1 MWGKMNM
8 KGKSSYTYRKKYNAN
23 LAAKIAKVAHEYYH
37 VQITP
42 QWKVA
47 YRLSLWSKVG
57 PWRNNSDYKWA
68 KWGRRCQEKKQEQLY
83 PILSMFT

>member
-1 MWGKMNM
+1 M

-47 YRLSLWSKVG
+47 YRLSL
-57 PWRNNSDYKWA
+57 
-68 KWGRRCQEKKQEQLY
+68 
-83 PILSMFT
+83 